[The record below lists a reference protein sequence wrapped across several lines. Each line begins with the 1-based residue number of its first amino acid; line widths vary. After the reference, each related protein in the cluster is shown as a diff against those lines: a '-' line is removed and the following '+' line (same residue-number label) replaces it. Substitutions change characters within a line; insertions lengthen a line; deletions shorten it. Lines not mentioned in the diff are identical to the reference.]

1 MPMRLA
7 PGEKFACFAFTFY
20 GGADNVPE
28 ELQLGPRLW
37 AVRKLGLDVARH
49 WEEAMGSIKLD
60 GLRDANFVL
69 YTTTPSSQP
78 KILDEEDR
86 QLVETLNYFLYGIL
100 LQGVPA
106 YERGLSLTGADV
118 AGAINVR
125 HFSDLKEYRP
135 SFGMPPFRLGV
146 DELRRAAGII
156 DRLRG
161 VHTGGADWGRL
172 RRGLKVLFD
181 GTMMPNKDGDRL
193 HQFVRAV
200 EALVKPE
207 PGKTRDQFAH
217 RISQTFTLAND
228 ATRAILLQLFDLRSH
243 VEHMHWVIDALEGEE
258 AARIATVNRGTR
270 QIDVLARV
278 ALLRV
283 MQSDALMEAFRS
295 DATIDAFWRMG
306 DDERVGLWGQRLDI
320 RTVG

>member
-1 MPMRLA
+1 MPMRIA

-20 GGADNVPE
+20 AVADDVPE
-28 ELQLGPRLW
+28 ELQVGPRLW
-37 AVRKLGLDVARH
+37 AVRKLDLELDA
-49 WEEAMGSIKLD
+49 
-60 GLRDANFVL
+60 LRDANFAL
-69 YTTTPSSQP
+69 YTTMPSSKP
-78 KILDEEDR
+78 KSLDEEN
-86 QLVETLNYFLYGIL
+86 QLVETLNHFLYGIL
-100 LQGVPA
+100 LQSVPA
-106 YERGLSLTGADV
+106 YGRGFSLTGADV
-118 AGAINVR
+118 AGEINVR
-125 HFSDLKEYRP
+125 QCSDLKDYRP

-146 DELRRAAGII
+146 DELRRAAGLI

-161 VHTGGADWGRL
+161 VDTGGADWGRL

-181 GTMMPNKDGDRL
+181 GTLMPNKDGDRL

-207 PGKTRDQFAH
+207 PEKTRNQFAH

-228 ATRAILLQLFDLRSH
+228 ETRAILLQLFDLRSY

-258 AARIATVNRGTR
+258 AGRIATVNRGTR
-270 QIDVLARV
+270 QIDVLARA

-283 MQSDALMEAFRS
+283 MQSDALMDAFRS

>member
-1 MPMRLA
+1 MPMHIA
-7 PGEKFACFAFTFY
+7 PGEKFACFAFTFN
-20 GGADNVPE
+20 GVADNVPE

-37 AVRKLGLDVARH
+37 AVRKLDFDVARH
-49 WEEAMGSIKLD
+49 REEWMGSIKLEA
-60 GLRDANFVL
+60 LRDANFAL
-69 YTTTPSSQP
+69 YTTMPSSKP
-78 KILDEEDR
+78 KILDVENL

-106 YERGLSLTGADV
+106 YERGFSLTGAHV
-118 AGAINVR
+118 AAEINVR
-125 HFSDLKEYRP
+125 QCSDLKDYRP

-146 DELRRAAGII
+146 DELRRAAGLI

-161 VHTGGADWGRL
+161 VDTGGADWGRL

-181 GTMMPNKDGDRL
+181 GTLMPNKDGDRL

-207 PGKTRDQFAH
+207 PEKTRNQFAH

-228 ATRAILLQLFDLRSH
+228 ETRAILLQLFDMRSN
-243 VEHMHWVIDALEGEE
+243 VEHMHPVVDVLQEGDEP
-258 AARIATVNRGTR
+258 ARIATVNRRTR
-270 QIDVLARV
+270 QTDILARD

-283 MQSDALMEAFRS
+283 INSDALLEMFRT
-295 DATIDAFWRMG
+295 DARIDDFW
-306 DDERVGLWGQRLDI
+306 
-320 RTVG
+320 

>member
-1 MPMRLA
+1 MPMRIA

-20 GGADNVPE
+20 GVADDVPE
-28 ELQLGPRLW
+28 ELQVGPRLW
-37 AVRKLGLDVARH
+37 AVRKLELELDA
-49 WEEAMGSIKLD
+49 
-60 GLRDANFVL
+60 LRDANFAL
-69 YTTTPSSQP
+69 YTTMPSSKP
-78 KILDEEDR
+78 KSLDDEN
-86 QLVETLNYFLYGIL
+86 QLVETLNHFLYGIL

-106 YERGLSLTGADV
+106 YGRGFSLTGADV
-118 AGAINVR
+118 AGEINVR
-125 HFSDLKEYRP
+125 QCSDLKDYRP
-135 SFGMPPFRLGV
+135 SFGLPPFRLGV
-146 DELRRAAGII
+146 DELRRAAGLI

-161 VHTGGADWGRL
+161 VDTGGADWGRL

-181 GTMMPNKDGDRL
+181 GTLMPNKDGDRL

-207 PGKTRDQFAH
+207 PEKTRNQFAH

-228 ATRAILLQLFDLRSH
+228 ETRAILLQLFDLRSY

-258 AARIATVNRGTR
+258 AGRIATVNRGTR
-270 QIDVLARV
+270 QIDVLARA

-283 MQSDALMEAFRS
+283 MQSDALMDAFRS

>member
-1 MPMRLA
+1 MPMHIA
-7 PGEKFACFAFTFY
+7 PGEKFACFAFTFN
-20 GGADNVPE
+20 GVADNVPE

-37 AVRKLGLDVARH
+37 AVRKLDFDVARH
-49 WEEAMGSIKLD
+49 REEWMGSIKLEA
-60 GLRDANFVL
+60 LRDANFAL
-69 YTTTPSSQP
+69 YATMPSSKP
-78 KILDEEDR
+78 KSLDEEN
-86 QLVETLNYFLYGIL
+86 QLVETLNYVLYGIL

-106 YERGLSLTGADV
+106 YGRGFSLTGADV
-118 AGAINVR
+118 AGEINLR
-125 HFSDLKEYRP
+125 QCSDLKDYRP

-146 DELRRAAGII
+146 DELRRAAGLI

-161 VHTGGADWGRL
+161 VDTGGADWGRL

-181 GTMMPNKDGDRL
+181 GTLMPNKDGDRL

-207 PGKTRDQFAH
+207 PEKTRSQFAH

-228 ATRAILLQLFDLRSH
+228 ETRAILLQLFDLRSY

-258 AARIATVNRGTR
+258 ARRIATVNRGTR
-270 QIDVLARV
+270 QIDVLAR
-278 ALLRV
+278 ASLLRV
-283 MQSDALMEAFRS
+283 MQSDALMDAFRS

>member
-1 MPMRLA
+1 MPMRIA

-20 GGADNVPE
+20 GVADDVPE

-37 AVRKLGLDVARH
+37 AVRKLDLELDA
-49 WEEAMGSIKLD
+49 
-60 GLRDANFVL
+60 LRDANFAL
-69 YTTTPSSQP
+69 YTTMPSSKP
-78 KILDEEDR
+78 KSLDEEN
-86 QLVETLNYFLYGIL
+86 QLVETLNHFLYGIL

-106 YERGLSLTGADV
+106 YGRGFSLTGADV
-118 AGAINVR
+118 AGEINVR
-125 HFSDLKEYRP
+125 QCSDLKDYRP

-146 DELRRAAGII
+146 DELRRAAGLI

-161 VHTGGADWGRL
+161 VDTGGADWGRL

-181 GTMMPNKDGDRL
+181 GTLMPNKDGDRL

-207 PGKTRDQFAH
+207 PEKTRNQFAH

-228 ATRAILLQLFDLRSH
+228 ETRAILLQLFDLRSY

-258 AARIATVNRGTR
+258 AGRIATVNRGTR
-270 QIDVLARV
+270 QIDVLARA

-283 MQSDALMEAFRS
+283 MQSDALMDAFRS

>member
-1 MPMRLA
+1 MPMRIA

-20 GGADNVPE
+20 GVADDVPE

-37 AVRKLGLDVARH
+37 AVRKLDLELDA
-49 WEEAMGSIKLD
+49 
-60 GLRDANFVL
+60 LRDANFAL
-69 YTTTPSSQP
+69 YTTMPSSKP
-78 KILDEEDR
+78 KSLDEEN
-86 QLVETLNYFLYGIL
+86 QLVETLNHVHYGIL
-100 LQGVPA
+100 LQSVPA
-106 YERGLSLTGADV
+106 YGRGFSLTGADV
-118 AGAINVR
+118 AGEINVR
-125 HFSDLKEYRP
+125 QCSDLKDYRP
-135 SFGMPPFRLGV
+135 SFGLPPFRLGV
-146 DELRRAAGII
+146 DELRRAAGLI

-161 VHTGGADWGRL
+161 VDTGGADWGRL

-181 GTMMPNKDGDRL
+181 GTLMPNKDGDRL

-207 PGKTRDQFAH
+207 PEKTRNQFAH

-228 ATRAILLQLFDLRSH
+228 ETRAILLQLFDLRSY

-258 AARIATVNRGTR
+258 AGRIATVNRGTR
-270 QIDVLARV
+270 QIDVLARA

-283 MQSDALMEAFRS
+283 MQSDALMDAFRS

>member
-1 MPMRLA
+1 MPMRIA

-20 GGADNVPE
+20 GVADDVPE
-28 ELQLGPRLW
+28 ELQVGPRLW
-37 AVRKLGLDVARH
+37 AVRKLDLELDA
-49 WEEAMGSIKLD
+49 
-60 GLRDANFVL
+60 LRDANFAL
-69 YTTTPSSQP
+69 YTTMPSSKP
-78 KILDEEDR
+78 KSLDDEN
-86 QLVETLNYFLYGIL
+86 QLVETLNHFLYGIL

-106 YERGLSLTGADV
+106 YGRGFSLTGADV
-118 AGAINVR
+118 AGEINVR
-125 HFSDLKEYRP
+125 QCSDLKDYRP
-135 SFGMPPFRLGV
+135 SFGLPPFRLGV
-146 DELRRAAGII
+146 DELRRAAGLI

-161 VHTGGADWGRL
+161 VDTGGADWGRL

-181 GTMMPNKDGDRL
+181 GTLMPNKDGDRL

-207 PGKTRDQFAH
+207 PEKTRNQFAH
-217 RISQTFTLAND
+217 RISQTFTLSND
-228 ATRAILLQLFDLRSH
+228 ETRAILLQLFDLRSH

-258 AARIATVNRGTR
+258 AGRIATVNRGTR
-270 QIDVLARV
+270 QIDVLARA

-283 MQSDALMEAFRS
+283 MQSDALMDAFRS

>member
-1 MPMRLA
+1 MPMRIA

-20 GGADNVPE
+20 GVADDVPE
-28 ELQLGPRLW
+28 ELQVGPRLW
-37 AVRKLGLDVARH
+37 AVRKLDLELDA
-49 WEEAMGSIKLD
+49 
-60 GLRDANFVL
+60 LRDANFAL
-69 YTTTPSSQP
+69 YTTMPSSKP
-78 KILDEEDR
+78 KSLDDEN
-86 QLVETLNYFLYGIL
+86 QLVETLNHFLYGIL

-106 YERGLSLTGADV
+106 YGRGFSLTGADV
-118 AGAINVR
+118 AGEINVR
-125 HFSDLKEYRP
+125 QCSDLKDYRP

-146 DELRRAAGII
+146 DELRRAAGLI

-161 VHTGGADWGRL
+161 VDTGGADWGRL

-181 GTMMPNKDGDRL
+181 GTLMPNKDGDRL

-207 PGKTRDQFAH
+207 PEKTRNQFAH
-217 RISQTFTLAND
+217 RISQTFTLSND
-228 ATRAILLQLFDLRSH
+228 ETRAILLQLFDLRSH

-258 AARIATVNRGTR
+258 AGRIATVNRGTR
-270 QIDVLARV
+270 QIDVLARA

-283 MQSDALMEAFRS
+283 MQSDALMDAFRS

>member
-1 MPMRLA
+1 MPMRIA

-20 GGADNVPE
+20 GVADDVPE
-28 ELQLGPRLW
+28 ELQVGPRLW
-37 AVRKLGLDVARH
+37 AVRKLDLELDA
-49 WEEAMGSIKLD
+49 
-60 GLRDANFVL
+60 LRDANFAL
-69 YTTTPSSQP
+69 YTTMPSSKP
-78 KILDEEDR
+78 KSLDDEN
-86 QLVETLNYFLYGIL
+86 QLVETLNHFLYGIL

-106 YERGLSLTGADV
+106 YGRGFSLTGADV
-118 AGAINVR
+118 AGEINVR
-125 HFSDLKEYRP
+125 QCSDLKDYRP
-135 SFGMPPFRLGV
+135 SFGLPPFRLGV
-146 DELRRAAGII
+146 DELRRAAGLI

-161 VHTGGADWGRL
+161 VDTGGADWGRL

-181 GTMMPNKDGDRL
+181 GTLMPNKDGDRL

-207 PGKTRDQFAH
+207 PEKTRNQFAH

-228 ATRAILLQLFDLRSH
+228 ETRAILLQLFDLRSY

-258 AARIATVNRGTR
+258 AGRIATVNRGTR
-270 QIDVLARV
+270 QIDVLARA

-283 MQSDALMEAFRS
+283 MQSDALMDAFRS

>member
-1 MPMRLA
+1 MPMRIA

-20 GGADNVPE
+20 AVADDVPE

-37 AVRKLGLDVARH
+37 AVRKLDL
-49 WEEAMGSIKLD
+49 KLD
-60 GLRDANFVL
+60 ALRDANFAL
-69 YTTTPSSQP
+69 YTTIPSSKP
-78 KILDEEDR
+78 KSLDEEN
-86 QLVETLNYFLYGIL
+86 QLVETLNHFLYGIL

-106 YERGLSLTGADV
+106 YGRGFSLTGADV
-118 AGAINVR
+118 AGEINVR
-125 HFSDLKEYRP
+125 QCSDLKDYRP
-135 SFGMPPFRLGV
+135 SLGLPPFRLGV
-146 DELRRAAGII
+146 DELRRAAGLI

-161 VHTGGADWGRL
+161 VDTGGADWGRL

-181 GTMMPNKDGDRL
+181 GTLMPNKDGDRL

-207 PGKTRDQFAH
+207 PEKTRNQFAH

-228 ATRAILLQLFDLRSH
+228 ETRAILLQLFDLRSY

-258 AARIATVNRGTR
+258 AGRIATVNRGTR
-270 QIDVLARV
+270 QIDVLARA

-283 MQSDALMEAFRS
+283 MQSDALMDAFRS

>member
-1 MPMRLA
+1 MPMRIA

-20 GGADNVPE
+20 GVADDVPE
-28 ELQLGPRLW
+28 ELQVGPRLW
-37 AVRKLGLDVARH
+37 AVRKLDLELDA
-49 WEEAMGSIKLD
+49 
-60 GLRDANFVL
+60 LRDANFAL
-69 YTTTPSSQP
+69 YTTMPSSKP
-78 KILDEEDR
+78 KSLDEEN
-86 QLVETLNYFLYGIL
+86 QLVETLNHFLYGIL
-100 LQGVPA
+100 LQSVPA
-106 YERGLSLTGADV
+106 YGRGFSLTGADV
-118 AGAINVR
+118 AGEINVR
-125 HFSDLKEYRP
+125 QCSDLKDYRP

-146 DELRRAAGII
+146 DELRRAAGLI

-161 VHTGGADWGRL
+161 VDTGGADWGRL

-181 GTMMPNKDGDRL
+181 GTLMPNKDGDRL

-207 PGKTRDQFAH
+207 PEKTRNQFAH

-228 ATRAILLQLFDLRSH
+228 ETRAILLQLFDLRSY

-258 AARIATVNRGTR
+258 AGRIATVNRGTR
-270 QIDVLARV
+270 QIDVLARA

-283 MQSDALMEAFRS
+283 MQSDALMDAFRS

>member
-1 MPMRLA
+1 MPMRIA

-20 GGADNVPE
+20 AVADNVPE
-28 ELQLGPRLW
+28 ELQLGTRLW
-37 AVRKLGLDVARH
+37 AVRKLDLELDA
-49 WEEAMGSIKLD
+49 
-60 GLRDANFVL
+60 LRDANFAL
-69 YTTTPSSQP
+69 YTTMPSSKP
-78 KILDEEDR
+78 KSLDEENR
-86 QLVETLNYFLYGIL
+86 LVETLNHFLYGIL

-106 YERGLSLTGADV
+106 YGRGFSLTGADV
-118 AGAINVR
+118 AGEINVR
-125 HFSDLKEYRP
+125 QCSDLRDYRP

-146 DELRRAAGII
+146 DELRRAAGLI

-161 VHTGGADWGRL
+161 VDTGGADWGRL

-181 GTMMPNKDGDRL
+181 GTLMPNKDGDRL

-207 PGKTRDQFAH
+207 PGKTRSQFAH

-228 ATRAILLQLFDLRSH
+228 ETRAILLQLFDLRSY

-258 AARIATVNRGTR
+258 AGRIATVNRGTR
-270 QIDVLARV
+270 QVDVLAR
-278 ALLRV
+278 ASLLRV
-283 MQSDALMEAFRS
+283 MQSDALMDAFRS

>member
-1 MPMRLA
+1 MPMRIA

-20 GGADNVPE
+20 GVADDVPE

-37 AVRKLGLDVARH
+37 AVRKLDLELDT
-49 WEEAMGSIKLD
+49 
-60 GLRDANFVL
+60 LRDANFAL
-69 YTTTPSSQP
+69 YTTMPSSKP
-78 KILDEEDR
+78 KSLDDENR
-86 QLVETLNYFLYGIL
+86 LVETLNHFLYGIL

-106 YERGLSLTGADV
+106 YGRGFSLTGADV
-118 AGAINVR
+118 AGEINVR
-125 HFSDLKEYRP
+125 QCSDLKDYRP

-146 DELRRAAGII
+146 DELRRAAGLI

-161 VHTGGADWGRL
+161 VDTGGADWGRL

-181 GTMMPNKDGDRL
+181 GTLMPNKDGDRL

-207 PGKTRDQFAH
+207 PEKTRNQFAH

-228 ATRAILLQLFDLRSH
+228 ETRAILLQLFDLRSY

-258 AARIATVNRGTR
+258 AGRIATVNRGTR
-270 QIDVLARV
+270 QIDVLARA

-283 MQSDALMEAFRS
+283 MQSDALMDAFRS

>member
-1 MPMRLA
+1 MPMRIA

-20 GGADNVPE
+20 GVADNVPE

-37 AVRKLGLDVARH
+37 AVRKLDLD
-49 WEEAMGSIKLD
+49 LD
-60 GLRDANFVL
+60 ALRDANFAL
-69 YTTTPSSQP
+69 YTTMPSSKP
-78 KILDEEDR
+78 KSLDEENR
-86 QLVETLNYFLYGIL
+86 LVETLNHFLYGIL

-106 YERGLSLTGADV
+106 YGRGFSLTGADV
-118 AGAINVR
+118 AGEINVR
-125 HFSDLKEYRP
+125 QCSDLKDYRP

-146 DELRRAAGII
+146 DELRRAAGLI

-161 VHTGGADWGRL
+161 VDTGGADWGRL

-181 GTMMPNKDGDRL
+181 GTLMPNKDGDRL

-207 PGKTRDQFAH
+207 PEKTRNQFAH

-228 ATRAILLQLFDLRSH
+228 ETRAILLQLFDLRSY

-258 AARIATVNRGTR
+258 AGRIATVNRGTR
-270 QIDVLARV
+270 QIDVLAR
-278 ALLRV
+278 ASLLRV
-283 MQSDALMEAFRS
+283 MQSDALMDAFRS

>member
-1 MPMRLA
+1 MPMRIA

-20 GGADNVPE
+20 GVADNVPE
-28 ELQLGPRLW
+28 ELQVGPRLW
-37 AVRKLGLDVARH
+37 AVRKLDLELDA
-49 WEEAMGSIKLD
+49 
-60 GLRDANFVL
+60 LRDANFAL
-69 YTTTPSSQP
+69 YTTMPSSKP
-78 KILDEEDR
+78 KSLDDEN
-86 QLVETLNYFLYGIL
+86 QLVETLNHFLYGIL

-106 YERGLSLTGADV
+106 YGRGFSLTGADV
-118 AGAINVR
+118 AGEINVR
-125 HFSDLKEYRP
+125 QCSDLKDYRP
-135 SFGMPPFRLGV
+135 SFGLPPFRLGV
-146 DELRRAAGII
+146 DELRRAAGLI

-161 VHTGGADWGRL
+161 VDTGGADWGRL

-181 GTMMPNKDGDRL
+181 GTLMPNKDGDRL

-207 PGKTRDQFAH
+207 PEKTRNQFAH

-228 ATRAILLQLFDLRSH
+228 ETRAILLQLFDLRSY

-258 AARIATVNRGTR
+258 AGRIATVNRGTR
-270 QIDVLARV
+270 QIDVLARA

-283 MQSDALMEAFRS
+283 MQSDALMDAFRS

>member
-1 MPMRLA
+1 MPMRIA

-20 GGADNVPE
+20 GVADNVPE

-37 AVRKLGLDVARH
+37 AVRKLDLELDA
-49 WEEAMGSIKLD
+49 
-60 GLRDANFVL
+60 LRDANFAL
-69 YTTTPSSQP
+69 YTTMPSSKP
-78 KILDEEDR
+78 KSLDEEN
-86 QLVETLNYFLYGIL
+86 QLVETLNHFLYGIL
-100 LQGVPA
+100 LQSVPA
-106 YERGLSLTGADV
+106 YGRGFSLTGADV
-118 AGAINVR
+118 AGEINVR
-125 HFSDLKEYRP
+125 QCSDLKDYRP

-146 DELRRAAGII
+146 DELRRAAGLI

-161 VHTGGADWGRL
+161 VDTGGADWGRL

-181 GTMMPNKDGDRL
+181 GTLMPNKDGDRL

-207 PGKTRDQFAH
+207 PEKTRNQFAH

-228 ATRAILLQLFDLRSH
+228 ETRAILLQLFDLRSY

-258 AARIATVNRGTR
+258 AGRIATVNRGTR
-270 QIDVLARV
+270 QIDVLARA

-283 MQSDALMEAFRS
+283 MQSDALMDAFRS

>member
-1 MPMRLA
+1 MPMRIA

-20 GGADNVPE
+20 GVADDVPE

-37 AVRKLGLDVARH
+37 AVRKLDL
-49 WEEAMGSIKLD
+49 KLD
-60 GLRDANFVL
+60 TLRDANFAL
-69 YTTTPSSQP
+69 YTTMPSSKP
-78 KILDEEDR
+78 KSLDEEN
-86 QLVETLNYFLYGIL
+86 QLVETLNHFLYGIL
-100 LQGVPA
+100 LQSVPA
-106 YERGLSLTGADV
+106 YGRGFSLTGADV
-118 AGAINVR
+118 AGEINVR
-125 HFSDLKEYRP
+125 QCSDLKDYRP

-146 DELRRAAGII
+146 DELRRAAGLI

-161 VHTGGADWGRL
+161 VDTGGADWGRL
-172 RRGLKVLFD
+172 RRGLKVLFN
-181 GTMMPNKDGDRL
+181 GTLMPNKDGDRL

-207 PGKTRDQFAH
+207 PEKTRNQFAH

-228 ATRAILLQLFDLRSH
+228 ETRAILLQLFDLRSY

-258 AARIATVNRGTR
+258 AGRIATVNRGTR
-270 QIDVLARV
+270 QIDVLARA

-283 MQSDALMEAFRS
+283 MQSDALMDAFRS

>member
-1 MPMRLA
+1 MPMRIA

-20 GGADNVPE
+20 GVADNVPE

-37 AVRKLGLDVARH
+37 AVRKLDLELDA
-49 WEEAMGSIKLD
+49 
-60 GLRDANFVL
+60 LRDANFAL
-69 YTTTPSSQP
+69 YTTMPSSKP
-78 KILDEEDR
+78 KSLDEEN
-86 QLVETLNYFLYGIL
+86 QLVETLNHFLYGIL
-100 LQGVPA
+100 LQSVPA
-106 YERGLSLTGADV
+106 YGRGFSLTGADV
-118 AGAINVR
+118 AGEINVR
-125 HFSDLKEYRP
+125 QCSDLKDYRP
-135 SFGMPPFRLGV
+135 SFGLPPFRLGV
-146 DELRRAAGII
+146 DELRRAAGLI

-161 VHTGGADWGRL
+161 VDTGGADWGRL

-181 GTMMPNKDGDRL
+181 GTLMPNKDGDRL

-207 PGKTRDQFAH
+207 PEKTRNQFAH

-228 ATRAILLQLFDLRSH
+228 ETRAILLQLFDLRSY

-258 AARIATVNRGTR
+258 AGRIATVNRGTR
-270 QIDVLARV
+270 QIDVLARA

-283 MQSDALMEAFRS
+283 MQSDALMDAFRS

>member
-1 MPMRLA
+1 MPMRIA

-20 GGADNVPE
+20 GVADDVPE
-28 ELQLGPRLW
+28 ELQIGPRLW
-37 AVRKLGLDVARH
+37 AVRKLDLELDA
-49 WEEAMGSIKLD
+49 
-60 GLRDANFVL
+60 LRDANFAL
-69 YTTTPSSQP
+69 YTTMPSSKP
-78 KILDEEDR
+78 KSLDEEN
-86 QLVETLNYFLYGIL
+86 QPVETLNHFLYGIL

-106 YERGLSLTGADV
+106 YGRGFSLTGADV
-118 AGAINVR
+118 AGEINVR
-125 HFSDLKEYRP
+125 QCSDLRDYRP

-146 DELRRAAGII
+146 DELRRAAGLI

-161 VHTGGADWGRL
+161 VDTGGADWGRL

-181 GTMMPNKDGDRL
+181 GTLMPNKDGDRL

-207 PGKTRDQFAH
+207 PEKTRNQFAH

-228 ATRAILLQLFDLRSH
+228 ETRAILLQLFDLRSY

-258 AARIATVNRGTR
+258 AGRIATVNRGTR
-270 QIDVLARV
+270 QIDVLARA

-283 MQSDALMEAFRS
+283 MQSDALMDAFRS

>member
-1 MPMRLA
+1 MPMRIA

-20 GGADNVPE
+20 GVADNVPE
-28 ELQLGPRLW
+28 ELQVGPRLW
-37 AVRKLGLDVARH
+37 AVRKLDLELDA
-49 WEEAMGSIKLD
+49 
-60 GLRDANFVL
+60 LRDANFAL
-69 YTTTPSSQP
+69 YTTMPSSKP
-78 KILDEEDR
+78 KSLDEEN
-86 QLVETLNYFLYGIL
+86 QLVETLNHFLYGIL
-100 LQGVPA
+100 LQSVPA
-106 YERGLSLTGADV
+106 YGRGFSLTGADV
-118 AGAINVR
+118 AGEINVR
-125 HFSDLKEYRP
+125 QCSDLKDYRP

-146 DELRRAAGII
+146 DELRRAAGLI

-161 VHTGGADWGRL
+161 VDTGGADWGRL

-181 GTMMPNKDGDRL
+181 GTLMPNKDGDRL

-207 PGKTRDQFAH
+207 PEKTRNQFAH

-228 ATRAILLQLFDLRSH
+228 ETRAILLQLFDLRSY

-258 AARIATVNRGTR
+258 AGRIATVNRGTR
-270 QIDVLARV
+270 QIDVLARA

-283 MQSDALMEAFRS
+283 MQSDALMDAFRS

>member
-1 MPMRLA
+1 MPMRIA

-20 GGADNVPE
+20 GVADDVPE
-28 ELQLGPRLW
+28 ELQVGPRLW
-37 AVRKLGLDVARH
+37 AVRKLELELDA
-49 WEEAMGSIKLD
+49 
-60 GLRDANFVL
+60 LRDANFAL
-69 YTTTPSSQP
+69 YTTMPSSKP
-78 KILDEEDR
+78 KSLDEEN
-86 QLVETLNYFLYGIL
+86 QLVETLNHFLYGIL

-106 YERGLSLTGADV
+106 YGRGFSLTGADV
-118 AGAINVR
+118 AGEINVR
-125 HFSDLKEYRP
+125 QCSDLKDYRP

-146 DELRRAAGII
+146 DELRRAAGLI

-161 VHTGGADWGRL
+161 VDTGGADWGRL

-181 GTMMPNKDGDRL
+181 GTLMPNKDGDRL

-207 PGKTRDQFAH
+207 PEKTRNQFAH

-228 ATRAILLQLFDLRSH
+228 ETRAILLQLFDLRSY

-258 AARIATVNRGTR
+258 AGRIATVNRGTR
-270 QIDVLARV
+270 QIDVLARA

-283 MQSDALMEAFRS
+283 MQSDALMDAFRS

>member
-1 MPMRLA
+1 MPMRIA

-20 GGADNVPE
+20 G
-28 ELQLGPRLW
+28 
-37 AVRKLGLDVARH
+37 
-49 WEEAMGSIKLD
+49 
-60 GLRDANFVL
+60 
-69 YTTTPSSQP
+69 
-78 KILDEEDR
+78 
-86 QLVETLNYFLYGIL
+86 
-100 LQGVPA
+100 
-106 YERGLSLTGADV
+106 
-118 AGAINVR
+118 
-125 HFSDLKEYRP
+125 
-135 SFGMPPFRLGV
+135 V
-146 DELRRAAGII
+146 DELRRAAGLI

-161 VHTGGADWGRL
+161 VDTGGADWGRL

-181 GTMMPNKDGDRL
+181 GTLMPNKDGDRL

-207 PGKTRDQFAH
+207 PEKTRNQFAH

-228 ATRAILLQLFDLRSH
+228 ETRAILLQLFDLRSY

-258 AARIATVNRGTR
+258 AGRIATVNRGTR
-270 QIDVLARV
+270 QIDVLARA

-283 MQSDALMEAFRS
+283 MQSDALMDAFRS

-320 RTVG
+320 RTVR

>member
-1 MPMRLA
+1 MPMRIA

-20 GGADNVPE
+20 GVADDVPE
-28 ELQLGPRLW
+28 ELQVGPRLW
-37 AVRKLGLDVARH
+37 AVRKLDLELDA
-49 WEEAMGSIKLD
+49 
-60 GLRDANFVL
+60 LRDANFAL
-69 YTTTPSSQP
+69 YTTMPSSKP
-78 KILDEEDR
+78 KSLDEEN

-106 YERGLSLTGADV
+106 YGRGFSLTGADV
-118 AGAINVR
+118 AGEINVR
-125 HFSDLKEYRP
+125 QCSDLKDYRP

-146 DELRRAAGII
+146 DELRRAAGLI

-161 VHTGGADWGRL
+161 VDTGGADWGRL

-181 GTMMPNKDGDRL
+181 GTLMPNKDGDRL

-200 EALVKPE
+200 EALVKQEPE
-207 PGKTRDQFAH
+207 KTRNQFAH

-228 ATRAILLQLFDLRSH
+228 ETRAILLQLFDLRSY

-258 AARIATVNRGTR
+258 AGRIATVNRGTR
-270 QIDVLARV
+270 QIDVLARA

-283 MQSDALMEAFRS
+283 MQSDALMDAFRS